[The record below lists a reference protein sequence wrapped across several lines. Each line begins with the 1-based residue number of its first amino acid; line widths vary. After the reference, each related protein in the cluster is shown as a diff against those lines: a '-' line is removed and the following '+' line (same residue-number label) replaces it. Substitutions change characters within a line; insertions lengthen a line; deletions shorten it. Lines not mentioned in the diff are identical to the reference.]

1 MVLVSRQYLCS
12 GAPRGAYRVLAP
24 NVSVRCAGAMRRHA
38 ARRNTVTLS
47 SMLLHTYHLRAWL
60 RGFTVLPRVTGGLG
74 DVRGPFDAEYASRR
88 LPNMRQWLRG
98 NTYQHSNK

>member
-12 GAPRGAYRVLAP
+12 NAPRGTHRILAP
-24 NVSVRCAGAMRRHA
+24 NVSVRRAGAMRRRCA
-38 ARRNTVTLS
+38 AENLS

-88 LPNMRQWLRG
+88 LPNLKQWIRG
-98 NTYQHSNK
+98 RTYQHSNK

>member
-12 GAPRGAYRVLAP
+12 NAPRGAHRVLAP
-24 NVSVRCAGAMRRHA
+24 SVSVRCAGAMRRHV
-38 ARRNTVTLS
+38 ARCATEPLS
-47 SMLLHTYHLRAWL
+47 TMLLHTYHLRAWL

-88 LPNMRQWLRG
+88 LPNLKQWMRG
-98 NTYQHSNK
+98 HTYQHSNK